1 MLALEEL
8 EEPEAAGADVSLL
21 EAEVSEEGA
30 DLEADSDSEA
40 EEDVVSSVLVS
51 TRILRQRR
59 VSEFLSHPSAQ
70 AL

>member
-1 MLALEEL
+1 MLVLEEL
-8 EEPEAAGADVSLL
+8 EEPEAAGTDVSLL

-30 DLEADSDSEA
+30 DLEADSEA
-40 EEDVVSSVLVS
+40 EEDVVSSALVS

-59 VSEFLSHPSAQ
+59 VSEFLSQPSAQ

>member
-1 MLALEEL
+1 MLVLEEL

-21 EAEVSEEGA
+21 EAELSEEGA
-30 DLEADSDSEA
+30 DLEADSDSEV

-59 VSEFLSHPSAQ
+59 VSEFLSQPSAHF
-70 AL
+70 L